1 MAITLNTNSAA
12 YVALAN
18 LRTVQDALQ
27 ATEKKI
33 STGYTVSDALDNGA
47 AFGVAQLT
55 RGVIAGN
62 NAVSQELG
70 NFSGLVTVASA
81 SATQISNN
89 LSDIRAVLSH
99 LSSTA
104 LDANSQAQYATQLQ
118 SLVSSISNFIRGAQY
133 GSTNLLSNGTT
144 FNILADHQAA
154 NSIQFAGTDFNI
166 VSSYNVLNTLSTVT
180 FAAGNIV
187 NFATNAQSYL
197 AQSFGSVSSSI
208 STVLNFVG
216 SLNRSL
222 NTQLNFNA
230 TVRSA
235 LSNALGALVDA
246 DLAAESANLSA
257 LQVKQS
263 LSTQALT
270 IANQGPNTLLRL
282 FQ

>member
-27 ATEKKI
+27 ATQKKI
-33 STGYTVSDALDNGA
+33 STGFNVSDALDNGA
-47 AFGVAQLT
+47 VFGVAQGT
-55 RGVIAGN
+55 RGAIAGN
-62 NAVSQELG
+62 YAVSQELG

-81 SATQISNN
+81 AATQISNN
-89 LSDIRAVLSH
+89 LSDIRSTLSH

-104 LDANSQAQYATQLQ
+104 LTTTERLQYATQLKT
-118 SLVSSISNFIRGAQY
+118 LVDSINNFIKGAKY
-133 GSTNLLSNGTT
+133 GETNLLSTGAT
-144 FNILADHQAA
+144 FSILADHQSG
-154 NSIQFAGTDFNI
+154 NNLTVKGSDYNI
-166 VSSYNVLNTLSTVT
+166 DATYLVLNTLANTDFVSGGV
-180 FAAGNIV
+180 A
-187 NFATNAQSYL
+187 NFATSAQNYVQS
-197 AQSFGSVSSSI
+197 SFGSVSASV
-208 STVLNFVG
+208 STVLNYVG

-235 LSNALGALVDA
+235 LNNALGALVDA
-246 DLAAESANLSA
+246 DLAAESANLTA

-263 LSTQALT
+263 LSTQALS

>member
-12 YVALAN
+12 YVALSN
-18 LRTVQDALQ
+18 LRTVQEALQ

-47 AFGVAQLT
+47 VFGVAQLT
-55 RGVIAGN
+55 RGDIAGN
-62 NAVSQELG
+62 TAVSQELG
-70 NFSGLVTVASA
+70 NFSGLVTVAA
-81 SATQISNN
+81 AAATQISNN
-89 LSDIRAVLSH
+89 LSEIRSVLSH

-104 LDANSQAQYATQLQ
+104 LDSNSQKLYVNQLNT
-118 SLVSSISNFIRGAQY
+118 LVGSISNFINGAQY
-133 GSTNLLSNGTT
+133 GSTNLLSNSQS
-144 FNILADHQAA
+144 FSILADHQAS
-154 NSIQFAGTDFNI
+154 NNLKFAGSDFNI
-166 VSSYNVLNTLSTVT
+166 VSPYDALNSLAAVS
-180 FAAGNIV
+180 FAAAQQP

-197 AQSFGSVSSSI
+197 AQSFGTINSSV

-222 NTQLNFNA
+222 TTQLNFNS

-235 LSNALGALVDA
+235 LNNALGALVDA

-263 LSTQALT
+263 LSTQSLS